1 MLFAALLCA
10 VALLISGDNPLT
22 ALAVMITQVG
32 EGTTAV
38 DIVNS
43 AAVYYLAA
51 LAVAIGFQM
60 KLFNIGIEGQ
70 YRLAACVAAIVGGA
84 VALPP
89 VLHTLVILLVGALV
103 GAAWAGIAAL
113 LKAYR
118 GVSEVI
124 STIMLNFVATGLIAF
139 LISTD
144 AFGVLRGN
152 NISTQPIAP
161 SGQVPGIPLGGSG
174 TLFGLIFLSAA
185 LGVGYWFLLERTRF
199 GFDLKA
205 SGESPT
211 AAAAGGVNARRMVI
225 VALLLS
231 GAVAGLVGL
240 PELLGR
246 DLAYTLNSP
255 TGYGFTGIAIALLGR
270 NHPVGI
276 ALRGAALGVPRQVRA
291 RPGQRG
297 RGAGDRAD
305 HAGVDGA
312 VRGRGLRDRP
322 ALRAGRRAAPGRGAA
337 AGRGRRSVG
346 GASTGARRD
355 ERSARAPAAAA
366 PRTAC
371 RGGRAR
377 SLVVVAGIAL
387 LSITTAL
394 TRQFQL
400 TSSGTAAGRRPPDRA
415 DPARRARRPVS
426 ERAGVV
432 NIGLEG
438 MMILGTLGR
447 GVGRLPVGAVGG
459 AAGRDR
465 VGALGGLLHAVATV
479 TFAGEPHRLRR
490 RDPCSGWA

>member
-1 MLFAALLCA
+1 MQVGPGAARRVRTAAPPEVRRDRAPEHGSPGDVPGHPRGCVVNRARTVLLPPALAVLFAALLCA
-10 VALLISGDNPLT
+10 VALLVSGDNPLT

-89 VLHTLVILLVGALV
+89 VLHTLVIPLVGALT

-144 AFGVLRGN
+144 VFGVLRGN
-152 NISTQPIAP
+152 NISTRPIAP
-161 SGQVPGIPLGGSG
+161 SGRVPGIPLGGAG
-174 TLFGLIFLSAA
+174 TVFGLVFFAAA
-185 LGVGYWFLLERTRF
+185 LGVGYWFLLTRTRF
-199 GFDLKA
+199 GFDLTA

-211 AAAAGGVNARRMVI
+211 AAAAGGVDARRMVI
-225 VALLLS
+225 TALLLS

-240 PELLGR
+240 PEVLGR
-246 DLAYTLNSP
+246 DFAYTLTSP

-276 ALRGAALGVPRQVRA
+276 AF
-291 RPGQRG
+291 
-297 RGAGDRAD
+297 
-305 HAGVDGA
+305 GA
-312 VRGRGLRDRP
+312 VLWAFLDKSALALDNVGVSREIVLIMQGSVVLSVVVAYEIVRRYGL
-322 ALRAGRRAAPGRGAA
+322 AA
-337 AGRGRRSVG
+337 AQRKVAAELRR
-346 GASTGARRD
+346 
-355 ERSARAPAAAA
+355 AAAA
-366 PRTAC
+366 PA
-371 RGGRAR
+371 
-377 SLVVVAGIAL
+377 V
-387 LSITTAL
+387 
-394 TRQFQL
+394 
-400 TSSGTAAGRRPPDRA
+400 
-415 DPARRARRPVS
+415 
-426 ERAGVV
+426 
-432 NIGLEG
+432 EG
-438 MMILGTLGR
+438 AN
-447 GVGRLPVGAVGG
+447 P
-459 AAGRDR
+459 
-465 VGALGGLLHAVATV
+465 
-479 TFAGEPHRLRR
+479 
-490 RDPCSGWA
+490 

>member
-1 MLFAALLCA
+1 MSRELTRGRAVNRVRTVLLPPALAVLFAALLCA
-10 VALLISGDNPLT
+10 VALMISGDNPLT
-22 ALAVMITQVG
+22 ALTVMITQVG

-84 VALPP
+84 VVLPP

-103 GAAWAGIAAL
+103 GAAWAGIAAV

-174 TLFGLIFLSAA
+174 RIFGLILLSAA

-211 AAAAGGVNARRMVI
+211 AAAAGGVDARRMVI
-225 VALLLS
+225 IALLLS

-276 ALRGAALGVPRQVRA
+276 ALGALLWAFLDKSALALDNVGVAREIVLIMQGSIVLSVVVAYEIVRRYELA
-291 RPGQRG
+291 AEQR
-297 RGAGDRAD
+297 R
-305 HAGVDGA
+305 V
-312 VRGRGLRDRP
+312 
-322 ALRAGRRAAPGRGAA
+322 AAQL
-337 AGRGRRSVG
+337 
-346 GASTGARRD
+346 
-355 ERSARAPAAAA
+355 
-366 PRTAC
+366 
-371 RGGRAR
+371 RAR
-377 SLVVVAGIAL
+377 SGE
-387 LSITTAL
+387 
-394 TRQFQL
+394 
-400 TSSGTAAGRRPPDRA
+400 
-415 DPARRARRPVS
+415 PA
-426 ERAGVV
+426 
-432 NIGLEG
+432 
-438 MMILGTLGR
+438 
-447 GVGRLPVGAVGG
+447 AVGST
-459 AAGRDR
+459 
-465 VGALGGLLHAVATV
+465 GGTQ
-479 TFAGEPHRLRR
+479 
-490 RDPCSGWA
+490 

>member
-1 MLFAALLCA
+1 MTRLRTVLLPPALAVLFAALLCA

-22 ALAVMITQVG
+22 ALGVMITQVG

-89 VLHTLVILLVGALV
+89 VLHTLVILLVAALT

-144 AFGVLRGN
+144 SFGVLRGN

-161 SGQVPGIPLGGSG
+161 TGQVPGIPFGGSG
-174 TLFGLIFLSAA
+174 TLFGLNFRSAA

-225 VALLLS
+225 IALLMS

-255 TGYGFTGIAIALLGR
+255 AGYGFTGIAIALLGR
-270 NHPVGI
+270 NHPVGM
-276 ALRGAALGVPRQVRA
+276 ALGALVWAFLDKSALALDNVGVAREIVLIMQGSIVLSVVVAYENVRRDELAAEQRRVAAQLHA
-291 RPGQRG
+291 R
-297 RGAGDRAD
+297 AAD
-305 HAGVDGA
+305 PAGVGSS
-312 VRGRGLRDRP
+312 GSGSS
-322 ALRAGRRAAPGRGAA
+322 GSG
-337 AGRGRRSVG
+337 SSG
-346 GASTGARRD
+346 GAS
-355 ERSARAPAAAA
+355 
-366 PRTAC
+366 
-371 RGGRAR
+371 
-377 SLVVVAGIAL
+377 
-387 LSITTAL
+387 
-394 TRQFQL
+394 
-400 TSSGTAAGRRPPDRA
+400 
-415 DPARRARRPVS
+415 
-426 ERAGVV
+426 
-432 NIGLEG
+432 
-438 MMILGTLGR
+438 
-447 GVGRLPVGAVGG
+447 
-459 AAGRDR
+459 
-465 VGALGGLLHAVATV
+465 
-479 TFAGEPHRLRR
+479 
-490 RDPCSGWA
+490 